1 MDKILEKNPQIK
13 SRLLY
18 FLDYK
23 GIRKTDFSKQTGIS
37 YSNIKGDAQKSEL
50 GGEQISKI
58 LETYSELNPEWFLL
72 GIGDML
78 RNSPIRDQNF
88 AHGMAR
94 NIDDNTTRDYIVPDS
109 PRLDNDI
116 TRGLIASIQSLTHA
130 IEKLTDKLCDL

>member
-23 GIRKTDFSKQTGIS
+23 GIKRTDFSKQTGIS
-37 YSNIKGDAQKSEL
+37 YSNVKGNAQKSEL

-58 LETYSELNPEWFLL
+58 LETFPELNPEWFLL
-72 GIGDML
+72 GIGEML
-78 RNSPIRDQNF
+78 RNSSARIQNF
-88 AHGMAR
+88 VHSS
-94 NIDDNTTRDYIVPDS
+94 DCSQDS
-109 PRLDNDI
+109 TRLDDDI

-130 IEKLTDKLCDL
+130 IEKLTDKLCNL

>member
-23 GIRKTDFSKQTGIS
+23 GIKRTDFSKQTGIS
-37 YSNIKGDAQKSEL
+37 YSNVKGNAQKSEL

-58 LETYSELNPEWFLL
+58 LETFPELNPEWFLL
-72 GIGDML
+72 GIGEML
-78 RNSPIRDQNF
+78 RNSSTRIQNF
-88 AHGMAR
+88 VHSPDCESDSTKL
-94 NIDDNTTRDYIVPDS
+94 DD
-109 PRLDNDI
+109 DI